1 MLLKSIFNDKLLKIM
16 YITNEVEKNKLDYTQ
31 LINIVIFIK

>member
-16 YITNEVEKNKLDYTQ
+16 YITNEVEKNKLDYT
-31 LINIVIFIK
+31 